1 MKKYKRLLSFILIA
15 VALSGLIPPISI
27 VKAAPKEVFSISPS
41 KLWQKY
47 AFSDGDWRV
56 YVDGK
61 SKGTSW
67 AFGVVGTGHF
77 NFVNPGKVRYWA
89 EEMKGN
95 PNYVSRMVTDYVVTN
110 KDTGQK
116 WDLIWIRDIADYSGA
131 DVDWDSSK
139 KRVYIEPSDP
149 PDGYIDCPDTVQEGD
164 EIDISISGN
173 FYKGKNMDWELRAG
187 RDYIDGGSVS
197 RKLSENV
204 SHVFDRAGNVTLEL
218 ELTDEFERTTVV
230 KKKIKVEGDGG
241 SGGSSGIVASFDID
255 SELQV
260 GQRAF
265 AEDQSYTESGK
276 ITDWIWT
283 IGNTGA
289 NMHPNAVFEQTDTGA
304 YFTFN
309 KAGKYEIRLTIQNSR
324 GQEASTRRTVR
335 VVTGGGGDNPDDGK
349 VEPTVSLV
357 INKNRF
363 LRGETAQFTAEINP
377 NDFQIVEESW
387 DIFNPNTGD
396 ILKHEKGIIH
406 KALTLDMPEG
416 DYAAS
421 QSAFFVKNGSRQEKS
436 KIVWFEIVKPEP
448 LVADFVADPWEQII
462 GEKIKL
468 INNSTGYTEE
478 EWYIRK
484 SGTNN
489 FTKLTLNSENKFTKN
504 EVGLYDVK
512 LIVRDESGK
521 QAEKI
526 KQVRFKDLL
535 GPLAVDFEAIPTKAP
550 IGQNIKLINNSTGY
564 TKEEWYIKKA
574 QDSNWE
580 KLYLSSEKTFTEI
593 EVGKYDVKLI
603 ISNDIEEKSMIK
615 QVEFTEINNLKA
627 FVSVIPPK
635 AYVGQPIKIN
645 NNSFG
650 NYSNYQW
657 YVDGQSVSWPKL
669 GTTIT
674 EYSPTIKNIRL
685 EIQDDNG
692 NIDSATTTATWTEV
706 SLKAKIAASKTT
718 AIEGDTIYISNHS
731 TGDYDDWTWEV
742 NGQTKTWGR
751 DGGMIIAEEG
761 NTTISLTIRHN
772 KTGKTDTDTVTITAE
787 KPNIPPKAVIIS
799 PDYIIRGENIDIKD
813 LSYDT
818 DGEIVNR
825 SWIIT
830 GVNANKYTSNLK
842 TDGSGGSII
851 VDEFTTITVKLTVTD
866 NKGAT
871 DTDIKQII
879 VGGNE
884 PPEIKVKESGT
895 KKQNRKYSIDLS
907 ESITGKYYEIDWDK
921 TIYDVTPISESI
933 EQDSIKY
940 VKYKKGIDLLF
951 KEPGTY
957 KIRILI
963 EDTGKR
969 YDSKELEIVIAP
981 DAPPVN
987 NVFLQNA
994 NIYRDEPVKIAKEI
1008 YSPDNDIIKIE
1019 DIKIFYDS
1027 NNDGIF
1033 DDEDGEDISDKKSLT
1048 FNKVGRYKIVSF
1060 VKEEFGQE
1068 TIEEFVIEDD
1078 RKSTMFETIIKVDN
1092 RPPTAEIKA
1101 DIPSKKE
1108 KVDLLILADS
1118 KLDNGSKYYYTKTN
1132 KDLPNRNYIR
1142 NNLTDINNKLAV
1154 KNIDA
1159 KTFKKD
1165 FKVDVYEKD
1174 ISENHNYHYYN
1185 KNDDNL
1191 PNTVQ
1196 YSDKQGYNGT
1206 LHRQPGVTWTT
1217 KYANVTTNFTKYRYK
1232 DAYSINNSIFEENY
1246 YVNEDKNVL
1255 VNPSTGYRKNVHF
1268 SGNIPRTNVSWS
1280 ARYNYDSKTVTETEV
1295 KNNATQDN
1303 SIFDS
1308 QKWYSQGGYSGY
1320 LSRKSVEWEDNCYTK
1335 FVEVN
1340 AIDMYELTKIWDGT
1354 NWQNYRQRYVNYPD
1368 GYPYED
1374 KDGYQGVLSRQY
1386 PGRDFDITN
1395 YPYPQNPSPGDIYI
1409 SSEVIGM
1416 WTFSGEVKKSKG
1428 YMTGTATYQGTVTK
1442 STFSHYAGTATYNG
1456 SLYATTTDG
1465 YYGEANYQGTAYK
1478 YVPDDSEP
1486 DWRLESKKYILY
1498 VADNNEVDNISQL
1511 RNYQQKTGAK
1521 VIFIGDTEYSGA
1533 VKNIRYTDLRKNIE
1547 EAIEF
1552 IAVEEELESRD
1563 AVLINE
1569 EEFVLETEES
1579 DPENDRITERVFKYE
1594 HDENFYMNPE
1604 GKSSLPSIWSEYK
1617 PTYLDKPGKYIIS
1630 YKVKDQA
1637 TEDPKFDDYN
1647 KYSNIAQII
1656 LFGHRRPIVTDFNVN
1671 FKYNPS
1677 TRKYEEPVF
1686 MVEAYDPDYYDI
1698 NTRKGRSDKGIVEYA
1713 YKWKKKGENEY
1724 KYGIPKELDSGTYIF
1739 QVLARDIDDA
1749 WSLPFEKEIT
1759 LTDVGFILKGILEP
1773 EEGKFSLSKIPAS
1786 EELKVTSI
1794 ETIHAYTVDSVEF
1807 SLYKGSSSKTP
1818 KRILEYPQD
1827 VKTKDKSHTQ
1837 WTQIRA
1843 YQIPETLPD
1852 GDYIATLTGKS
1863 SHASASLQWNVKVV
1877 TPIDLVPN
1885 VPAELYIDENNRIRA
1900 TTSKYVN
1907 KVTFKF
1913 NNKNYNM
1920 SLVNIED
1927 KKEWQYDIFLQE
1939 GFPLGKYDVT
1949 ITATTPNG
1957 NKETKTVQVLVEDP
1971 LDIIGDSDK
1980 DVYRAGQAMLLSAE
1994 TEGRASKV
2002 EAKMWYPKNEY
2013 SSTNVTT
2020 LVPDTTLTD
2029 PPQKFMTWHSRRT
2042 KEEGRDIVVIIP
2054 LNTPDGTYPVTFT
2067 AFKRK
2072 YDGGTKTA
2080 THTVYVKVQGT
2091 IYDGSKSQIIGR

>member
-1 MKKYKRLLSFILIA
+1 MQTKYKVISLILLFTTICSILM
-15 VALSGLIPPISI
+15 PIQ
-27 VKAAPKEVFSISPS
+27 VF
-41 KLWQKY
+41 
-47 AFSDGDWRV
+47 AFSTSEKYTGGPWEESKDIATYDGRWQV
-56 YVDGK
+56 KIDGK
-61 SKGTSW
+61 NKGRAET
-67 AFGVVGTGHF
+67 FVTLGGVRSHY
-77 NFVNPGKVRYWA
+77 NMIYSREVRDWA
-89 EEMKGN
+89 EKMKGN
-95 PNYVSRMVTDYVVTN
+95 PRYVEDMVQRHYVTSGR
-110 KDTGQK
+110 DG
-116 WDLIWIRDIADYSGA
+116 DSMMWIRDVAEYSGA
-131 DVDWDSSK
+131 ETDWDTSNK
-139 KRVYIEPSDP
+139 TVYIETSDP
-149 PDGYIDCPDTVQEGD
+149 PDGYIDCPDEVQAGD
-164 EIDISISGN
+164 EVDISISGN
-173 FYKGKNMDWELRAG
+173 FYKGESMEWELEVD
-187 RDYIDGGSVS
+187 RDYVDGDSTR
-197 RKLSENV
+197 RKLSETI
-204 SHVFDRAGNVTLEL
+204 SYTFERSGNATIEL
-218 ELTDEFERTTVV
+218 KLTDDYERTTVV
-230 KKKIKVEGDGG
+230 KKTVKVEGDGG
-241 SGGSSGIVASFDID
+241 DSGVVARFDLPR
-255 SELQV
+255 EAEV
-260 GQRAF
+260 GERVF
-265 AEDQSYTESGK
+265 AEDQSYTKSGR
-276 ITDWIWT
+276 IIDWYWEVD
-283 IGNTGA
+283 GFSA
-289 NMHPNAVFEQTDTGA
+289 EADSKADFEKADDGA
-304 YFTFN
+304 YFTFKNTGRYKVTLTVTTNKGKSASCTKSIRITRGSGNIDDDKIEPQVSLEIN
-309 KAGKYEIRLTIQNSR
+309 KA
-324 GQEASTRRTVR
+324 
-335 VVTGGGGDNPDDGK
+335 
-349 VEPTVSLV
+349 
-357 INKNRF
+357 RF
-363 LRGETAQFTAEINP
+363 LRGETAQFTAEVKA
-377 NDFQIVEESW
+377 NDFTITKETW
-387 DIFNPNTGD
+387 DIYDPNTGD
-396 ILKHEKGIIH
+396 IIREGIGIIP
-406 KALTLDMPEG
+406 KSIVMNMVEG
-416 DYAAS
+416 EYMAS
-421 QSAFFVKNGSRQEKS
+421 QNAFYFKNGVEMTAFRTVDF
-436 KIVWFEIVKPEP
+436 KIVKHEP
-448 LVADFVADPWEQII
+448 LVADFVANPWEQVI

-526 KQVRFKDLL
+526 KQVKFKEPL
-535 GPLAVDFEAIPTKAP
+535 GPLAVDFEAIPTKTP

-574 QDSNWE
+574 QDSDWE

-627 FVSVIPPK
+627 FVSAIPPN

-674 EYSPTIKNIRL
+674 EHSPTIKNIRL

-761 NTTISLTIRHN
+761 NTTISLTIRHDE
-772 KTGKTDTDTVTITAE
+772 TGKTDTDTVTITAE

-799 PDYIIRGENIDIKD
+799 PDYIIRGEDIDIKD

-830 GVNANKYTSNLK
+830 GANKYTSNLK

-851 VDEFTTITVKLTVTD
+851 VDEFTTITVNLIVTD

-871 DTDIKQII
+871 DTDTKQII

-981 DAPPVN
+981 DDPPVN

-1068 TIEEFVIEDD
+1068 TIEEFVTENNKRTAI
-1078 RKSTMFETIIKVDN
+1078 FETIIKVDN
-1092 RPPTAEIKA
+1092 KPPTAKIKA
-1101 DIPSKKE
+1101 DIPNKKE

-1185 KNDDNL
+1185 ENDDNL

-1255 VNPSTGYRKNVHF
+1255 VNPSTGYRKNVRF
-1268 SGNIPRTNVSWS
+1268 SGNIPREDVSWS
-1280 ARYNYDSKTVTETEV
+1280 RRYNNK
-1295 KNNATQDN
+1295 
-1303 SIFDS
+1303 
-1308 QKWYSQGGYSGY
+1308 
-1320 LSRKSVEWEDNCYTK
+1320 
-1335 FVEVN
+1335 
-1340 AIDMYELTKIWDGT
+1340 KI
-1354 NWQNYRQRYVNYPD
+1354 R
-1368 GYPYED
+1368 E
-1374 KDGYQGVLSRQY
+1374 
-1386 PGRDFDITN
+1386 
-1395 YPYPQNPSPGDIYI
+1395 
-1409 SSEVIGM
+1409 
-1416 WTFSGEVKKSKG
+1416 
-1428 YMTGTATYQGTVTK
+1428 
-1442 STFSHYAGTATYNG
+1442 
-1456 SLYATTTDG
+1456 
-1465 YYGEANYQGTAYK
+1465 
-1478 YVPDDSEP
+1478 
-1486 DWRLESKKYILY
+1486 
-1498 VADNNEVDNISQL
+1498 
-1511 RNYQQKTGAK
+1511 
-1521 VIFIGDTEYSGA
+1521 
-1533 VKNIRYTDLRKNIE
+1533 
-1547 EAIEF
+1547 
-1552 IAVEEELESRD
+1552 
-1563 AVLINE
+1563 
-1569 EEFVLETEES
+1569 
-1579 DPENDRITERVFKYE
+1579 
-1594 HDENFYMNPE
+1594 
-1604 GKSSLPSIWSEYK
+1604 
-1617 PTYLDKPGKYIIS
+1617 
-1630 YKVKDQA
+1630 
-1637 TEDPKFDDYN
+1637 
-1647 KYSNIAQII
+1647 
-1656 LFGHRRPIVTDFNVN
+1656 
-1671 FKYNPS
+1671 
-1677 TRKYEEPVF
+1677 
-1686 MVEAYDPDYYDI
+1686 
-1698 NTRKGRSDKGIVEYA
+1698 
-1713 YKWKKKGENEY
+1713 
-1724 KYGIPKELDSGTYIF
+1724 
-1739 QVLARDIDDA
+1739 
-1749 WSLPFEKEIT
+1749 
-1759 LTDVGFILKGILEP
+1759 
-1773 EEGKFSLSKIPAS
+1773 
-1786 EELKVTSI
+1786 
-1794 ETIHAYTVDSVEF
+1794 
-1807 SLYKGSSSKTP
+1807 
-1818 KRILEYPQD
+1818 
-1827 VKTKDKSHTQ
+1827 
-1837 WTQIRA
+1837 
-1843 YQIPETLPD
+1843 
-1852 GDYIATLTGKS
+1852 
-1863 SHASASLQWNVKVV
+1863 
-1877 TPIDLVPN
+1877 
-1885 VPAELYIDENNRIRA
+1885 
-1900 TTSKYVN
+1900 
-1907 KVTFKF
+1907 
-1913 NNKNYNM
+1913 
-1920 SLVNIED
+1920 
-1927 KKEWQYDIFLQE
+1927 
-1939 GFPLGKYDVT
+1939 
-1949 ITATTPNG
+1949 
-1957 NKETKTVQVLVEDP
+1957 
-1971 LDIIGDSDK
+1971 
-1980 DVYRAGQAMLLSAE
+1980 
-1994 TEGRASKV
+1994 
-2002 EAKMWYPKNEY
+2002 
-2013 SSTNVTT
+2013 
-2020 LVPDTTLTD
+2020 
-2029 PPQKFMTWHSRRT
+2029 
-2042 KEEGRDIVVIIP
+2042 
-2054 LNTPDGTYPVTFT
+2054 
-2067 AFKRK
+2067 
-2072 YDGGTKTA
+2072 
-2080 THTVYVKVQGT
+2080 
-2091 IYDGSKSQIIGR
+2091 